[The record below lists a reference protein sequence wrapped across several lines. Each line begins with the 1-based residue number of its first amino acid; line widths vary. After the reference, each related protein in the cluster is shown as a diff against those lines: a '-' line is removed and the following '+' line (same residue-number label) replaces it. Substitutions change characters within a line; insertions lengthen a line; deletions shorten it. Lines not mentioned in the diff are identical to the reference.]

1 MAILPRY
8 QRIGLQTRQ
17 PQQLDFAATREQA
30 KLGQTI
36 SQQVDR
42 MADFAFREASAAAAV
57 RGQER
62 VREEGARPTLAAI
75 EETGGPSTIAERA
88 AYTLGSRV
96 AVAEIQNEAE
106 IEIMRVLAEG
116 ERNETPF
123 TAIQAQLADIK
134 DGYSASLDTIDP
146 EAALMLQTRL
156 SSASVKAEERYSNY
170 YVKLQASKAKAKINN
185 AADVQLEKVVGNAI
199 LPDSDP
205 TTINTEINESINMLR
220 GLGADTETLAAFK
233 EQAFNAAIKENTIYK
248 FNTSDLDTQAEML
261 TSMETKPVDGMSL
274 EQTQTL
280 RKSLRADYNSKL
292 QVTKGEAAAVVA
304 DVNEQSRILAL
315 GGMPSQKEVSTL
327 KERAN
332 AAGDY
337 GAGARDAVGRLEFN
351 MEKAAAFR
359 KMTPQ
364 DLAAE
369 VQALRQGLEGIGE
382 AGIDTLI
389 EAETLKVA
397 EAYLSAAQT
406 GLEKAQTA
414 RKAEFKPIV
423 DNLAN
428 EIADFQKIV
437 DSGRAVESGDIAKL
451 IEAVSNVP
459 EDLRQDLTEDVMAL
473 NITSA
478 TAEAVGNMTPAEA
491 AGYIRSLGA
500 GIEGI
505 GDAGLDTPVEIETYD
520 LAKKML
526 SGMEAELKKDP
537 LSYAMLV
544 GLNDAN
550 GNAIEITP
558 IDFTDQDATIETM
571 KKRINDATIVSSKY
585 STPVTY
591 FTPQERSMLAEVMSE
606 ADRSQRMFI
615 LGAIVEGGGQAAP
628 DMLAEISNTAP
639 EFAGIGALVVNERM
653 DTASSALRGMDAIK
667 GGFKPI
673 EFTPSKTDIP
683 FNAKT
688 TQALR
693 YQPNAVGITRQ
704 VASAIYADIA
714 KNEDEFNEDLWN
726 RAIDLAL
733 GADGAGN
740 GGIQEVR
747 GVNTFVPP
755 TLSADDIEAALKS
768 ITPNSISV
776 ASDGQ
781 VIDKEFSENIANS
794 NSYTPVS
801 YGGNKFILT
810 YGDPSKAQPIYVF
823 DKSGDYLVFDM
834 EKLVEATKLSDLEV
848 EAQEVKGV
856 STKQAMREMTNT
868 VPIGVQRSTS
878 TDQKKLMS
886 RYRKEIRDG
895 LRASPDFFL
904 SYDDWL
910 SEQQGNSNVL

>member
-30 KLGQTI
+30 RLGQTI

-75 EETGGPSTIAERA
+75 EEAGGPSTIAERA
-88 AYTLGSRV
+88 AYALGSRV

-123 TAIQAQLADIK
+123 TSIQAQLADIK

-156 SSASVKAEERYSNY
+156 SSASVKAEEKYSNY
-170 YVKLQASKAKAKINN
+170 YVKLQASKAKAKVNN
-185 AADVQLEKVVGNAI
+185 AADVQLERVVGNAI
-199 LPDSDP
+199 LPGYNAEMIRNDIDASFD
-205 TTINTEINESINMLR
+205 LLA
-220 GLGADTETLAAFK
+220 GLGADEATLTAFQ

-248 FNTSDLDTQAEML
+248 FNTADLDTQAEML
-261 TSMETKPVDGMSL
+261 TSMETKPVAGMSL
-274 EQTQTL
+274 AQTQTL
-280 RKSLRADYNSKL
+280 RKQLRADYNSKL
-292 QVTKGEAAAVVA
+292 RVTQGEAAAVVA

-315 GGMPSQKEVSTL
+315 GGMPSQKEVLTL
-327 KERAN
+327 RERAD

-337 GAGARDAVGRLEFN
+337 GAGARDAVGRLQFN

-359 KMTPQ
+359 KMTPE

-369 VQALRQGLEGIGE
+369 VQALSQGLEGMGE

-397 EAYLSAAQT
+397 QAYLTAAEA
-406 GLEKAQTA
+406 GVEKAQTA

-537 LSYAMLV
+537 LSYAMRV

-558 IDFTDQDATIETM
+558 IDFTYPDATIETM

-591 FTPQERSMLAEVMSE
+591 FTPQERSMLAEVMDS
-606 ADRSQRMFI
+606 ADRSQRMFL
-615 LGAIVEGGGQAAP
+615 LGGIVDGAGQAAP
-628 DMLAEISNTAP
+628 DMLAEISNAAP
-639 EFAGIGALVVNERM
+639 ELAGVGALVVNERM
-653 DTASSALRGMDAIK
+653 DAANSALSGMDAIK
-667 GGFKPI
+667 AGFKPI

-688 TQALR
+688 TEAMR
-693 YQPNAVGITRQ
+693 YQPNAIGITRQ

-714 KNEDEFNEDLWN
+714 RNEDAFNEDLWN
-726 RAIDLAL
+726 HAIDLAL
-733 GADGAGN
+733 GADGAGR

-747 GVNTFVPP
+747 GVNTYIPP
-755 TLSADDIEAALKS
+755 ELTPDDIESALKAMTPES
-768 ITPNSISV
+768 IAAASGGQALSTEYVEDIS
-776 ASDGQ
+776 GRGM
-781 VIDKEFSENIANS
+781 FSLDNN
-794 NSYTPVS
+794 YKPVS
-801 YGGNKFILT
+801 YGGNNFILA
-810 YGDPSKAQPIYVF
+810 YGDPSIGEPIYVF
-823 DKSGDYLVFDM
+823 DEIGNLLVFDM
-834 EKLVEATKLSDLEV
+834 QKLVEA
-848 EAQEVKGV
+848 AQ
-856 STKQAMREMTNT
+856 
-868 VPIGVQRSTS
+868 
-878 TDQKKLMS
+878 
-886 RYRKEIRDG
+886 
-895 LRASPDFFL
+895 
-904 SYDDWL
+904 
-910 SEQQGNSNVL
+910 

>member
-30 KLGQTI
+30 RLGQTI

-75 EETGGPSTIAERA
+75 EEAGGPSTIAERA
-88 AYTLGSRV
+88 AYALGSRV

-123 TAIQAQLADIK
+123 TAIQTQLADIK

-170 YVKLQASKAKAKINN
+170 YVKLQASKAKAKVNN
-185 AADVQLEKVVGNAI
+185 AADVQLEMVVGNAI
-199 LPDSDP
+199 LPGHNAEKIRIDIDVSLD
-205 TTINTEINESINMLR
+205 LLA
-220 GLGADTETLAAFK
+220 GLGADDATLIAFK
-233 EQAFNAAIKENTIYK
+233 EQAFNAAIKENTIYR
-248 FNTSDLDTQAEML
+248 FNTADLDTQAEML
-261 TSMETKPVDGMSL
+261 TGMETKPVAGMSL
-274 EQTQTL
+274 AQTQTL
-280 RKSLRADYNSKL
+280 RKQLRADYNSKL
-292 QVTKGEAAAVVA
+292 RVTQGEAAAVVA

-315 GGMPSQKEVSTL
+315 GGMPSQKEVLTL
-327 KERAN
+327 RERAD

-337 GAGARDAVGRLEFN
+337 GAGARDAVGRLQFN

-359 KMTPQ
+359 KMTPE

-369 VQALRQGLEGIGE
+369 VQALSQGLEGMGE

-397 EAYLSAAQT
+397 QAYLTAAEA
-406 GLEKAQTA
+406 GVEKAQTA

-451 IEAVSNVP
+451 IKAVSNVP

-520 LAKKML
+520 LAKKMF

-537 LSYAMLV
+537 LSYAMRV

-558 IDFTDQDATIETM
+558 IDFTNPDATIETM

-591 FTPQERSMLAEVMSE
+591 FTPQERSMLAEVMDG

-615 LGAIVEGGGQAAP
+615 LGGIVDGGGQAAP
-628 DMLAEISNTAP
+628 DMMAEISKTAP

-653 DTASSALRGMDAIK
+653 DAANFALRGMDKLK
-667 GGFKPI
+667 GGYKPP
-673 EFTPSKTDIP
+673 EFTASNTDVL

-688 TQALR
+688 TEALR
-693 YQPNAVGITRQ
+693 YLPNTIGITRE
-704 VASAIYADIA
+704 VATAIYADMA
-714 KNEDEFNEDLWN
+714 NTNNLQDFNEDLWEH
-726 RAIDLAL
+726 AIDLAL

-747 GVNTFVPP
+747 GANTLVPP
-755 TLSADDIEAALKS
+755 NLSSDDIEAALKAMTPDS
-768 ITPNSISV
+768 IAA
-776 ASDGQ
+776 ASGGQ
-781 VIDKEFSENIANS
+781 VLSAEYAEEISGRGMFNYDNNYKPI
-794 NSYTPVS
+794 S
-801 YGGNKFILT
+801 YGGNNFVLV
-810 YGDPSKAQPIYVF
+810 YGDPSTGEPIYVF
-823 DKSGDYLVFDM
+823 DETGSALTFDM
-834 EKLVEATKLSDLEV
+834 QKLVEAT
-848 EAQEVKGV
+848 Q
-856 STKQAMREMTNT
+856 
-868 VPIGVQRSTS
+868 
-878 TDQKKLMS
+878 
-886 RYRKEIRDG
+886 
-895 LRASPDFFL
+895 
-904 SYDDWL
+904 
-910 SEQQGNSNVL
+910 

>member
-30 KLGQTI
+30 RLGQTI

-88 AYTLGSRV
+88 AYALGSRV

-123 TAIQAQLADIK
+123 TSIQAQLADIK

-156 SSASVKAEERYSNY
+156 SSASVKAEEKYSNY
-170 YVKLQASKAKAKINN
+170 YVKLQASKAKAKVNT
-185 AADVQLEKVVGNAI
+185 AADVQLERILGTAI
-199 LPDSDP
+199 LPGYNAEKIRSD
-205 TTINTEINESINMLR
+205 IDVSLDLLA
-220 GLGADTETLAAFK
+220 GLGADDATLIAFK
-233 EQAFNAAIKENTIYK
+233 EQAFNAAIKENTIYR

-261 TSMETKPVDGMSL
+261 TGMETKPVAGMSL
-274 EQTQTL
+274 AQTQTL
-280 RKSLRADYNSKL
+280 RKSLRAEYTSKL
-292 QVTKGEAAAVVA
+292 QVTKGAAAAIVA
-304 DVNEQSRILAL
+304 DVNEQNSILAK
-315 GGMPSQKEVSTL
+315 GGMPSQKEVLTL

-337 GAGARDAVGRLEFN
+337 GAGARDAVGRLQFN
-351 MEKAAAFR
+351 MDKAAAFR
-359 KMTPQ
+359 KMTPE

-369 VQALRQGLEGIGE
+369 VQALSQGLEGMGE

-397 EAYLSAAQT
+397 QAYLTAAEA
-406 GLEKAQTA
+406 GVEKAQTS

-537 LSYAMLV
+537 LSYAMRV

-558 IDFTDQDATIETM
+558 IDFTNPDATIETM

-591 FTPQERSMLAEVMSE
+591 FTPQERSMLAEVMDS
-606 ADRSQRMFI
+606 ADRSQRMFL
-615 LGAIVEGGGQAAP
+615 LGGIVDGAGQAAP
-628 DMLAEISNTAP
+628 DMLAEISNAAP
-639 EFAGIGALVVNERM
+639 ELAGVGALVVNERM
-653 DTASSALRGMDAIK
+653 DAANSALRGMDAIK
-667 GGFKPI
+667 AGFKPI

-688 TQALR
+688 TEAMR
-693 YQPNAVGITRQ
+693 YQPNAIGITRQ

-714 KNEDEFNEDLWN
+714 RNEEAFNEDLWN
-726 RAIDLAL
+726 HAIDLAL
-733 GADGAGN
+733 GADGAGR

-747 GVNTFVPP
+747 GVNTYIPP
-755 TLSADDIEAALKS
+755 ELTPDDIESALKAMTPES
-768 ITPNSISV
+768 IAAASGDQALSTEYAEDIS
-776 ASDGQ
+776 GRGM
-781 VIDKEFSENIANS
+781 FSYDNN
-794 NSYTPVS
+794 YKPVS
-801 YGGNKFILT
+801 YGGNNFILA
-810 YGDPSKAQPIYVF
+810 YGDPSIGEPIYVF
-823 DKSGDYLVFDM
+823 DEIGNLLVFDM
-834 EKLVEATKLSDLEV
+834 QKLVEA
-848 EAQEVKGV
+848 AQ
-856 STKQAMREMTNT
+856 
-868 VPIGVQRSTS
+868 
-878 TDQKKLMS
+878 
-886 RYRKEIRDG
+886 
-895 LRASPDFFL
+895 
-904 SYDDWL
+904 
-910 SEQQGNSNVL
+910 

>member
-1 MAILPRY
+1 M
-8 QRIGLQTRQ
+8 
-17 PQQLDFAATREQA
+17 DFAATREQA
-30 KLGQTI
+30 RLGQTI

-42 MADFAFREASAAAAV
+42 MADFAFKQAAEGAAI

-75 EETGGPSTIAERA
+75 EEAGGPTTIAERS
-88 AYTLGSRV
+88 AYALGSRV

-106 IEIMRVLAEG
+106 IEIMRILADG
-116 ERNETPF
+116 ETNETPF
-123 TAIQAQLADIK
+123 SVIQTQLADIT

-170 YVKLQASKAKAKINN
+170 YVKLQASKAKAKVNS
-185 AADVQLEKVVGNAI
+185 AADVQLERVVGNAI
-199 LPDSDP
+199 LPGYNAEMIRSD
-205 TTINTEINESINMLR
+205 IDASFDLLA

-261 TSMETKPVDGMSL
+261 TSMETKPVAGMSL
-274 EQTQTL
+274 AQTQTL

-315 GGMPSQKEVSTL
+315 GGMPSQKEVLTL
-327 KERAN
+327 KERAD

-337 GAGARDAVGRLEFN
+337 GAGARDAVGRLQFN
-351 MEKAAAFR
+351 MEKASAFR

-369 VQALRQGLEGIGE
+369 VQALRQGLEGMGE
-382 AGIDTLI
+382 AGIDTLV

-397 EAYLSAAQT
+397 QAYLTAAEA
-406 GLEKAQTA
+406 GVEKAQTA

-537 LSYAMLV
+537 LSYAMRV

-558 IDFTDQDATIETM
+558 IDFTYPDATIETM

-591 FTPQERSMLAEVMSE
+591 FTPQERSMLAEVMDS
-606 ADRSQRMFI
+606 ADRSQRMFL
-615 LGAIVEGGGQAAP
+615 LGGIVDGAGQAAP
-628 DMLAEISNTAP
+628 DMLAEISNAAP
-639 EFAGIGALVVNERM
+639 ELAGVGALVVNERM
-653 DTASSALRGMDAIK
+653 DAANSALSGMDAIK
-667 GGFKPI
+667 AGFKPI

-688 TQALR
+688 TEAMR
-693 YQPNAVGITRQ
+693 YQPNAIGITRQ

-714 KNEDEFNEDLWN
+714 RNEDAFNEDLWN
-726 RAIDLAL
+726 HAIDLAL
-733 GADGAGN
+733 GADGAGR

-747 GVNTFVPP
+747 GVNTYIPP
-755 TLSADDIEAALKS
+755 ELTPDDIEGALKAMTPES
-768 ITPNSISV
+768 IAAASGGQALSTEYVEDIS
-776 ASDGQ
+776 GRGM
-781 VIDKEFSENIANS
+781 FSLDNN
-794 NSYTPVS
+794 YKPVS
-801 YGGNKFILT
+801 YGGNNFILA
-810 YGDPSKAQPIYVF
+810 YGDPSIGEPIYVF
-823 DKSGDYLVFDM
+823 DEIGNLLVFDM
-834 EKLVEATKLSDLEV
+834 QKLVEA
-848 EAQEVKGV
+848 AQ
-856 STKQAMREMTNT
+856 
-868 VPIGVQRSTS
+868 
-878 TDQKKLMS
+878 
-886 RYRKEIRDG
+886 
-895 LRASPDFFL
+895 
-904 SYDDWL
+904 
-910 SEQQGNSNVL
+910 

>member
-17 PQQLDFAATREQA
+17 PQQMDFAATREQA
-30 KLGQTI
+30 RLGQTI

-75 EETGGPSTIAERA
+75 EEAGGPSTIAERA
-88 AYTLGSRV
+88 AYALGSRV

-106 IEIMRVLAEG
+106 IEIMRILAEG

-123 TAIQAQLADIK
+123 TSIQAQLADIK

-156 SSASVKAEERYSNY
+156 SSASVKAEEKYSNY
-170 YVKLQASKAKAKINN
+170 YVKLQASKAKAKVNT
-185 AADVQLEKVVGNAI
+185 AADVQLERILGTAI
-199 LPDSDP
+199 LPGYNAEKIRSD
-205 TTINTEINESINMLR
+205 IDVSLDLLA
-220 GLGADTETLAAFK
+220 GLGADDATLIAFK
-233 EQAFNAAIKENTIYK
+233 EQAFNAAIKENTIYR

-261 TSMETKPVDGMSL
+261 TGMETKPVAGMSL
-274 EQTQTL
+274 AQTQTL
-280 RKSLRADYNSKL
+280 RKQLRADYNSKL
-292 QVTKGEAAAVVA
+292 RVTQGEAAAVVA

-315 GGMPSQKEVSTL
+315 GGMPSQKEVLTL
-327 KERAN
+327 RERAD

-337 GAGARDAVGRLEFN
+337 GAGARDAVGRLQFN

-359 KMTPQ
+359 KMTPE

-369 VQALRQGLEGIGE
+369 VQALSQGLEGMGE

-397 EAYLSAAQT
+397 QAYLTAAEA
-406 GLEKAQTA
+406 GVEKAQTA

-428 EIADFQKIV
+428 EIAEFQKIV

-537 LSYAMLV
+537 LSYAMRV

-558 IDFTDQDATIETM
+558 IDFTNPDATIETM

-591 FTPQERSMLAEVMSE
+591 FTPQEKSMLAEVMDG

-615 LGAIVEGGGQAAP
+615 LGGIVDGAGQAAP
-628 DMLAEISNTAP
+628 DMLAEISNAAP
-639 EFAGIGALVVNERM
+639 ELAGVGALVVNERM
-653 DTASSALRGMDAIK
+653 DAANSALRGMDAIK
-667 GGFKPI
+667 AGFKPI
-673 EFTPSKTDIP
+673 EFTSSKTDIP

-688 TQALR
+688 TEAMR
-693 YQPNAVGITRQ
+693 YQPNAIGITRQ

-714 KNEDEFNEDLWN
+714 RNEDAFNEDLWN
-726 RAIDLAL
+726 HAIDLAL
-733 GADGAGN
+733 GADGAGR

-747 GVNTFVPP
+747 GVNTYIPP
-755 TLSADDIEAALKS
+755 ELTPDDIEGALKAMTPES
-768 ITPNSISV
+768 IAAASGGQALSTEYVEDIS
-776 ASDGQ
+776 GRGM
-781 VIDKEFSENIANS
+781 FSRDNN
-794 NSYTPVS
+794 YKPVS
-801 YGGNKFILT
+801 YGGNNFILA
-810 YGDPSKAQPIYVF
+810 YGDPSIGEPIYVF
-823 DKSGDYLVFDM
+823 DEIGNLLVFDM
-834 EKLVEATKLSDLEV
+834 QKLVEA
-848 EAQEVKGV
+848 AQ
-856 STKQAMREMTNT
+856 
-868 VPIGVQRSTS
+868 
-878 TDQKKLMS
+878 
-886 RYRKEIRDG
+886 
-895 LRASPDFFL
+895 
-904 SYDDWL
+904 
-910 SEQQGNSNVL
+910 

>member
-30 KLGQTI
+30 RLGQTI

-75 EETGGPSTIAERA
+75 EEAGGPSTIAERA
-88 AYTLGSRV
+88 AYALGSRV

-156 SSASVKAEERYSNY
+156 SSASVKAEEKYSNY
-170 YVKLQASKAKAKINN
+170 YVKLQASKAKAKVNT
-185 AADVQLEKVVGNAI
+185 AADVQLERVVGNAI
-199 LPDSDP
+199 LPGYNAEMIRNDIDASFD
-205 TTINTEINESINMLR
+205 LLA
-220 GLGADTETLAAFK
+220 GLGADEATLTAFK

-248 FNTSDLDTQAEML
+248 FNTADLDTQAEML
-261 TSMETKPVDGMSL
+261 TSMETKPVAGMSL
-274 EQTQTL
+274 AQTQTL

-292 QVTKGEAAAVVA
+292 RVTQGEAAAVVA
-304 DVNEQSRILAL
+304 DVNEQNRILAL
-315 GGMPSQKEVSTL
+315 GGMPSQKEVLTL
-327 KERAN
+327 RERAD

-337 GAGARDAVGRLEFN
+337 GAGARDAVGRLQFN

-359 KMTPQ
+359 KMTPE

-369 VQALRQGLEGIGE
+369 VQVLSQGLEGMGE

-397 EAYLSAAQT
+397 QAYLTAAEA
-406 GLEKAQTA
+406 GVEKAQTA

-537 LSYAMLV
+537 LSYAMRV

-558 IDFTDQDATIETM
+558 IDFTNPDATIETM

-591 FTPQERSMLAEVMSE
+591 FTPQEKSMLVEVMDS
-606 ADRSQRMFI
+606 ADRSQRMFL
-615 LGAIVEGGGQAAP
+615 LGGIVDGAGQAAP
-628 DMLAEISNTAP
+628 DMLAEISNAAP
-639 EFAGIGALVVNERM
+639 ELAGVGALVVNERM
-653 DTASSALRGMDAIK
+653 DAANSALRGMDAIK
-667 GGFKPI
+667 AGFKPI

-688 TQALR
+688 TEAMR
-693 YQPNAVGITRQ
+693 YQPNAIGITRE

-714 KNEDEFNEDLWN
+714 RNEEAFNEDLWN
-726 RAIDLAL
+726 HAIDLAL
-733 GADGAGN
+733 GADGAGR

-747 GVNTFVPP
+747 GVNTYIPP
-755 TLSADDIEAALKS
+755 ELTPDDIESALKAMTPES
-768 ITPNSISV
+768 IAAASGGQALSTEYVEDIS
-776 ASDGQ
+776 GRGM
-781 VIDKEFSENIANS
+781 FSRDNN
-794 NSYTPVS
+794 YKPVS
-801 YGGNKFILT
+801 YGGNNFILA
-810 YGDPSKAQPIYVF
+810 YGDPSIGEPIYVF
-823 DKSGDYLVFDM
+823 DEIGNLLVFDM
-834 EKLVEATKLSDLEV
+834 QNLVEA
-848 EAQEVKGV
+848 AQ
-856 STKQAMREMTNT
+856 
-868 VPIGVQRSTS
+868 
-878 TDQKKLMS
+878 
-886 RYRKEIRDG
+886 
-895 LRASPDFFL
+895 
-904 SYDDWL
+904 
-910 SEQQGNSNVL
+910 

>member
-1 MAILPRY
+1 
-8 QRIGLQTRQ
+8 
-17 PQQLDFAATREQA
+17 LDFAATREQA
-30 KLGQTI
+30 RLGQTI

-42 MADFAFREASAAAAV
+42 MADFAFKEASAAAAV

-75 EETGGPSTIAERA
+75 EEAGGPSTIAERA
-88 AYTLGSRV
+88 AYALGSRV

-123 TAIQAQLADIK
+123 TSIQAQLADIK

-156 SSASVKAEERYSNY
+156 SSASVKAEEKYSNY
-170 YVKLQASKAKAKINN
+170 YVKLQASKAKAKVNT
-185 AADVQLEKVVGNAI
+185 AADVQLERILGTAI
-199 LPDSDP
+199 LPGYNAEKIRSD
-205 TTINTEINESINMLR
+205 IDVSLDLLA
-220 GLGADTETLAAFK
+220 GLGADDATLIAFK
-233 EQAFNAAIKENTIYK
+233 EQAFNAAIKENTIYR
-248 FNTSDLDTQAEML
+248 FNTADLDTQAEML
-261 TSMETKPVDGMSL
+261 TGMETKPVAGMSL
-274 EQTQTL
+274 AQTQTL
-280 RKSLRADYNSKL
+280 RKQLRADYNSKL
-292 QVTKGEAAAVVA
+292 RVTQGEAAAVVA

-315 GGMPSQKEVSTL
+315 GGMPSQKEVLTL
-327 KERAN
+327 RERAD

-337 GAGARDAVGRLEFN
+337 GAGARDAVGRLQFN
-351 MEKAAAFR
+351 MDKAAAFR
-359 KMTPQ
+359 KMTPE

-369 VQALRQGLEGIGE
+369 VQALSQGLEGMGE

-397 EAYLSAAQT
+397 QAYLTAAEA
-406 GLEKAQTA
+406 GVEKAQTA

-537 LSYAMLV
+537 LSYAMRV

-558 IDFTDQDATIETM
+558 IDFTNPDATIETM

-591 FTPQERSMLAEVMSE
+591 FTPQERSMLAEVMDG

-615 LGAIVEGGGQAAP
+615 LGGIVDGAGQAAP
-628 DMLAEISNTAP
+628 DMMAEISKTAP

-653 DTASSALRGMDAIK
+653 DAANFALRGMDKLK
-667 GGFKPI
+667 GGYKPP
-673 EFTPSKTDIP
+673 EFTASNTDVL

-688 TQALR
+688 TEALR
-693 YQPNAVGITRQ
+693 YLPNTIGITRE
-704 VASAIYADIA
+704 VATAIYADMA
-714 KNEDEFNEDLWN
+714 NTNNLQNFDEDLWED
-726 RAIDLAL
+726 AINLAL

-747 GVNTFVPP
+747 GANTLVPP
-755 TLSADDIEAALKS
+755 NLSSDDIEAALKAMTPES
-768 ITPNSISV
+768 IAA
-776 ASDGQ
+776 ASGGQ
-781 VIDKEFSENIANS
+781 VLSAEYAEEISGRGMFSLDS
-794 NSYTPVS
+794 NYKPIS
-801 YGGNKFILT
+801 YGGNNFVLV
-810 YGDPSKAQPIYVF
+810 YGDPSTGEPIYVF
-823 DKSGDYLVFDM
+823 DETGSALTFDM
-834 EKLVEATKLSDLEV
+834 QKLVEAT
-848 EAQEVKGV
+848 Q
-856 STKQAMREMTNT
+856 
-868 VPIGVQRSTS
+868 
-878 TDQKKLMS
+878 
-886 RYRKEIRDG
+886 
-895 LRASPDFFL
+895 
-904 SYDDWL
+904 
-910 SEQQGNSNVL
+910 

>member
-8 QRIGLQTRQ
+8 RRIGLQTRQ
-17 PQQLDFAATREQA
+17 PQQMDFAATREQA
-30 KLGQTI
+30 RLGQTI

-42 MADFAFREASAAAAV
+42 MADFAFKQAAEGAAI

-75 EETGGPSTIAERA
+75 EEAGGPTTIAERS
-88 AYTLGSRV
+88 AYALGSRV

-106 IEIMRVLAEG
+106 IEIMRILADG
-116 ERNETPF
+116 ETNETPF
-123 TAIQAQLADIK
+123 SVIQTQLADIT

-170 YVKLQASKAKAKINN
+170 YVKLQASKAKAKVNS
-185 AADVQLEKVVGNAI
+185 AADVQLERVVGNAI
-199 LPDSDP
+199 LPGYNAEMIRSD
-205 TTINTEINESINMLR
+205 IDASFDLLA

-261 TSMETKPVDGMSL
+261 TSMETKPVAGMSL
-274 EQTQTL
+274 AQTQTL

-315 GGMPSQKEVSTL
+315 GGMPSQKEVLTL
-327 KERAN
+327 KERAD

-337 GAGARDAVGRLEFN
+337 GAGARDAVGRLQFN
-351 MEKAAAFR
+351 MEFAAAFR

-364 DLAAE
+364 NLAAE
-369 VQALRQGLEGIGE
+369 VQALRQGLEGMGE
-382 AGIDTLI
+382 AGIDTLV
-389 EAETLKVA
+389 EAEILKVA
-397 EAYLSAAQT
+397 QAHLTAAEA
-406 GLEKAQTA
+406 GVEKAQTA
-414 RKAEFKPIV
+414 RKEEFKPIV
-423 DNLAN
+423 DSLAN
-428 EIADFQKIV
+428 EIADFQKV
-437 DSGRAVESGDIAKL
+437 DDSGRAVESGDIAKL

-558 IDFTDQDATIETM
+558 IDFTNPDATIETM

-585 STPVTY
+585 STPITY
-591 FTPQERSMLAEVMSE
+591 FTPQERSMLAEVMDG

-615 LGAIVEGGGQAAP
+615 LGGIVDGAGQAAP
-628 DMLAEISNTAP
+628 DMMAEISKTAP

-653 DTASSALRGMDAIK
+653 DAANFALRGMDKLK
-667 GGFKPI
+667 GGYKPP
-673 EFTPSKTDIP
+673 EFTASNTDVL

-688 TQALR
+688 TEALR
-693 YQPNAVGITRQ
+693 YLPNTIGITRD
-704 VASAIYADIA
+704 VATAIYADMA
-714 KNEDEFNEDLWN
+714 NTNNLQDFNENLWEN
-726 RAIDLAL
+726 AIDLAL

-747 GVNTFVPP
+747 GANTLVPP
-755 TLSADDIEAALKS
+755 NLSSDDIETALKAM
-768 ITPNSISV
+768 TP
-776 ASDGQ
+776 
-781 VIDKEFSENIANS
+781 ENIAAASGGQVLSTEYAEEISGRGMFNYD
-794 NSYTPVS
+794 NNYKPIS
-801 YGGNKFILT
+801 YGGNNFVLV
-810 YGDPSKAQPIYVF
+810 YGDPSTGEPIYVF
-823 DKSGDYLVFDM
+823 DETGSVLTFDM
-834 EKLVEATKLSDLEV
+834 QKLVEAT
-848 EAQEVKGV
+848 Q
-856 STKQAMREMTNT
+856 
-868 VPIGVQRSTS
+868 
-878 TDQKKLMS
+878 
-886 RYRKEIRDG
+886 
-895 LRASPDFFL
+895 
-904 SYDDWL
+904 
-910 SEQQGNSNVL
+910 

>member
-17 PQQLDFAATREQA
+17 PQQMDFAATREQA
-30 KLGQTI
+30 RLGQTI

-42 MADFAFREASAAAAV
+42 MADFAFKQAAEGAAI

-75 EETGGPSTIAERA
+75 EEAGGPTTIAERS
-88 AYTLGSRV
+88 AYALGSRV

-106 IEIMRVLAEG
+106 IEIMRILADG
-116 ERNETPF
+116 ETNETPF
-123 TAIQAQLADIK
+123 SVIQTQLADIK

-156 SSASVKAEERYSNY
+156 SSASVKAEEKYSNY
-170 YVKLQASKAKAKINN
+170 YVKLQASKAKAKVNS
-185 AADVQLEKVVGNAI
+185 AADVQLERVVGNAI
-199 LPDSDP
+199 LPGYNAEMIRSD
-205 TTINTEINESINMLR
+205 IDASFDLLA
-220 GLGADTETLAAFK
+220 GLGADEATLTAFK
-233 EQAFNAAIKENTIYK
+233 EQAYNAAIKENTIYK

-261 TSMETKPVDGMSL
+261 TSMETKPVAGMSL
-274 EQTQTL
+274 EQTQSL

-292 QVTKGEAAAVVA
+292 QVTKGEAAAVIS

-315 GGMPSQKEVSTL
+315 GGMPSQKEVLTL
-327 KERAN
+327 RERAN

-337 GAGARDAVGRLEFN
+337 GAGARDAVGRLQFN

-359 KMTPQ
+359 KMTPE

-369 VQALRQGLEGIGE
+369 VQALSQGLEGMGE

-397 EAYLSAAQT
+397 QTYLTAAEA
-406 GLEKAQTA
+406 GVEKAEAA

-423 DNLAN
+423 DSLAS
-428 EIADFQKIV
+428 EITDFQKIV
-437 DSGRAVESGDIAKL
+437 NSGRAVGSGDIAKL
-451 IEAVSNVP
+451 LKSISNVP
-459 EDLRQDLTEDVMAL
+459 EDLRQDLAEDVRAL
-473 NITSA
+473 YITSA

-491 AGYIRSLGA
+491 SGYIRSLVA
-500 GIEGI
+500 GIEDI
-505 GDAGLDTPVEIETYD
+505 GDAGLDTAVEIETYD

-558 IDFTDQDATIETM
+558 IDFTNPDATIETM

-585 STPVTY
+585 STPITY
-591 FTPQERSMLAEVMSE
+591 FTPQERSMLAEVMDG

-615 LGAIVEGGGQAAP
+615 LGGIVDGAGQAAP
-628 DMLAEISNTAP
+628 DMMAEISKTAP

-653 DTASSALRGMDAIK
+653 DAANFALRGMDKLK
-667 GGFKPI
+667 GGYKPP
-673 EFTPSKTDIP
+673 EFTASNTDVL

-688 TQALR
+688 TEALR
-693 YQPNAVGITRQ
+693 YLPNTIGITRD
-704 VASAIYADIA
+704 VATAIYADMA
-714 KNEDEFNEDLWN
+714 NTNNLQNFDEDLWEN
-726 RAIDLAL
+726 AIDLAL

-747 GVNTFVPP
+747 GANTLVPP
-755 TLSADDIEAALKS
+755 NLSSDDIEAALKAMTPES
-768 ITPNSISV
+768 IAA
-776 ASDGQ
+776 ASGGQ
-781 VIDKEFSENIANS
+781 VLSTEYAEEISGRGMFNFDNNYKPI
-794 NSYTPVS
+794 S
-801 YGGNKFILT
+801 YGGNNFVLV
-810 YGDPSKAQPIYVF
+810 YGDPSTGEPIYVF
-823 DKSGDYLVFDM
+823 DETGSALTFDM
-834 EKLVEATKLSDLEV
+834 QKLVEAT
-848 EAQEVKGV
+848 Q
-856 STKQAMREMTNT
+856 
-868 VPIGVQRSTS
+868 
-878 TDQKKLMS
+878 
-886 RYRKEIRDG
+886 
-895 LRASPDFFL
+895 
-904 SYDDWL
+904 
-910 SEQQGNSNVL
+910 

>member
-30 KLGQTI
+30 RLGQTI

-88 AYTLGSRV
+88 AYALGSRV

-123 TAIQAQLADIK
+123 TSIQAQLADIK

-156 SSASVKAEERYSNY
+156 SSASVKAEEKYSNY
-170 YVKLQASKAKAKINN
+170 YVKLQASKAKAKVNT
-185 AADVQLEKVVGNAI
+185 AADVQLERILGTAI
-199 LPDSDP
+199 LPGYNAEKIRSD
-205 TTINTEINESINMLR
+205 IDVSLDLLA
-220 GLGADTETLAAFK
+220 GLGADDATLIAFK
-233 EQAFNAAIKENTIYK
+233 EQAFNAAIKENTIYR

-261 TSMETKPVDGMSL
+261 TGMETKPVAGMSL
-274 EQTQTL
+274 AQTQTL
-280 RKSLRADYNSKL
+280 RKSLRAEYTSKL
-292 QVTKGEAAAVVA
+292 QVTKGAAAAIVA
-304 DVNEQSRILAL
+304 DVNEQNSILAK
-315 GGMPSQKEVSTL
+315 GGMPSQKEVLTL

-337 GAGARDAVGRLEFN
+337 GAGARDAVGRLQFN
-351 MEKAAAFR
+351 MDKAAAFR
-359 KMTPQ
+359 KMTPE

-369 VQALRQGLEGIGE
+369 VQALSQGLEGMGE

-397 EAYLSAAQT
+397 QAYLTAAEA
-406 GLEKAQTA
+406 GVEKAQTS

-537 LSYAMLV
+537 LSYAMRV

-558 IDFTDQDATIETM
+558 IDFTNPDATIETM

-591 FTPQERSMLAEVMSE
+591 FTPQERSMLAEVMDS
-606 ADRSQRMFI
+606 ADRSQRMFL
-615 LGAIVEGGGQAAP
+615 LGGIVDGAGQAAP
-628 DMLAEISNTAP
+628 DMLAEISNAAP
-639 EFAGIGALVVNERM
+639 ELAGVGALVVNERM
-653 DTASSALRGMDAIK
+653 DAANSALRGMDAIK
-667 GGFKPI
+667 AGFKPI
-673 EFTPSKTDIP
+673 EFTSSKTDIP

-688 TQALR
+688 TEAMR
-693 YQPNAVGITRQ
+693 YQPNAIGITRQ

-714 KNEDEFNEDLWN
+714 RNEEAFNEDLWN
-726 RAIDLAL
+726 HAIDLAL
-733 GADGAGN
+733 GADGAGR

-747 GVNTFVPP
+747 GVNTYIPP
-755 TLSADDIEAALKS
+755 ELTPDDIESALKAMTPES
-768 ITPNSISV
+768 IAAASGDQALSTEYAEDIS
-776 ASDGQ
+776 GRGM
-781 VIDKEFSENIANS
+781 FSYDNN
-794 NSYTPVS
+794 YKPVS
-801 YGGNKFILT
+801 YGGNNFILA
-810 YGDPSKAQPIYVF
+810 YGDPSIGEPIYVF
-823 DKSGDYLVFDM
+823 DEIGNLLVFDM
-834 EKLVEATKLSDLEV
+834 QKLVEA
-848 EAQEVKGV
+848 AQ
-856 STKQAMREMTNT
+856 
-868 VPIGVQRSTS
+868 
-878 TDQKKLMS
+878 
-886 RYRKEIRDG
+886 
-895 LRASPDFFL
+895 
-904 SYDDWL
+904 
-910 SEQQGNSNVL
+910 

>member
-30 KLGQTI
+30 RLGQTI

-88 AYTLGSRV
+88 AYALGSRV

-123 TAIQAQLADIK
+123 TSIQAQLADIK

-156 SSASVKAEERYSNY
+156 SSASVKAEEKYSNY
-170 YVKLQASKAKAKINN
+170 YVKLQASKAKAKVNT
-185 AADVQLEKVVGNAI
+185 AADVQLERILGTAI
-199 LPDSDP
+199 LPGYNAEKIRSD
-205 TTINTEINESINMLR
+205 IDVSLDLLA
-220 GLGADTETLAAFK
+220 GLGADDATLIAFK
-233 EQAFNAAIKENTIYK
+233 EQAFNAAIKENTIYR

-261 TSMETKPVDGMSL
+261 TGMETKPVAGMSL
-274 EQTQTL
+274 AQTQTL
-280 RKSLRADYNSKL
+280 RKSLRAEYTSKL
-292 QVTKGEAAAVVA
+292 QVTKGAAAAIVA
-304 DVNEQSRILAL
+304 DVNEQNSILAK
-315 GGMPSQKEVSTL
+315 GGMPSQKEVLTL

-337 GAGARDAVGRLEFN
+337 GAGARDAVGRLQFN
-351 MEKAAAFR
+351 MDKAAAFR
-359 KMTPQ
+359 KMTPE

-369 VQALRQGLEGIGE
+369 VQALSQGLEGMGE

-397 EAYLSAAQT
+397 QAYLTAAEA
-406 GLEKAQTA
+406 GVEKAQTS

-537 LSYAMLV
+537 LSYAMRV

-558 IDFTDQDATIETM
+558 IDFTNPDATIETM

-591 FTPQERSMLAEVMSE
+591 FTPQERSMLAEVMDS
-606 ADRSQRMFI
+606 ADRSQRMFL
-615 LGAIVEGGGQAAP
+615 LGGIVDGAGQAAP
-628 DMLAEISNTAP
+628 DMLAEISNAAP
-639 EFAGIGALVVNERM
+639 ELAGVGALVVNERM
-653 DTASSALRGMDAIK
+653 DAANSALRGMDAIK
-667 GGFKPI
+667 AGFKPI
-673 EFTPSKTDIP
+673 EFTSSKTDIP

-688 TQALR
+688 TEAMR
-693 YQPNAVGITRQ
+693 YQPNAIGITRQ

-714 KNEDEFNEDLWN
+714 RNEEAFNEDLWN
-726 RAIDLAL
+726 HAIDLAL
-733 GADGAGN
+733 GADGAGR

-747 GVNTFVPP
+747 GVNTYIPP
-755 TLSADDIEAALKS
+755 ELTPDDIESALKAMTPES
-768 ITPNSISV
+768 IAAASGGQALSTEYAEDIS
-776 ASDGQ
+776 GRGM
-781 VIDKEFSENIANS
+781 FSYDNN
-794 NSYTPVS
+794 YKPVS
-801 YGGNKFILT
+801 YGGNNFILA
-810 YGDPSKAQPIYVF
+810 YGDPSIGEPIYVF
-823 DKSGDYLVFDM
+823 DEIGNLLVFDM
-834 EKLVEATKLSDLEV
+834 QKLVEAT
-848 EAQEVKGV
+848 Q
-856 STKQAMREMTNT
+856 
-868 VPIGVQRSTS
+868 
-878 TDQKKLMS
+878 
-886 RYRKEIRDG
+886 
-895 LRASPDFFL
+895 
-904 SYDDWL
+904 
-910 SEQQGNSNVL
+910 

>member
-1 MAILPRY
+1 
-8 QRIGLQTRQ
+8 
-17 PQQLDFAATREQA
+17 LDFAATREQA
-30 KLGQTI
+30 RLGQTI

-88 AYTLGSRV
+88 AYALGSRV

-123 TAIQAQLADIK
+123 TSIQAQLADIK

-156 SSASVKAEERYSNY
+156 SSASVKAEEKYSNY
-170 YVKLQASKAKAKINN
+170 YVKLQASKAKAKVNT
-185 AADVQLEKVVGNAI
+185 AADVQLERILGTAI
-199 LPDSDP
+199 LPGYNAEKIRSD
-205 TTINTEINESINMLR
+205 IDVSLDLLA
-220 GLGADTETLAAFK
+220 GLGADDATLIAFK
-233 EQAFNAAIKENTIYK
+233 EQAFNAAIKENTIYR
-248 FNTSDLDTQAEML
+248 FNTADLDTQAEML
-261 TSMETKPVDGMSL
+261 TGMETKPVAGMSL
-274 EQTQTL
+274 AQTQTL
-280 RKSLRADYNSKL
+280 RKQLRADYNSKL
-292 QVTKGEAAAVVA
+292 RVTQGEAAAVVA

-315 GGMPSQKEVSTL
+315 GGMPSQKEVLTL
-327 KERAN
+327 RERAD

-337 GAGARDAVGRLEFN
+337 GAGARDAVGRLQFN
-351 MEKAAAFR
+351 MDKAAAFR
-359 KMTPQ
+359 KMTPE

-369 VQALRQGLEGIGE
+369 VQALSQGLEGMGE

-397 EAYLSAAQT
+397 QAYLTAAEV
-406 GLEKAQTA
+406 GVEKAQTS

-537 LSYAMLV
+537 LSYAMRV

-558 IDFTDQDATIETM
+558 IDFTNPDATIETM

-591 FTPQERSMLAEVMSE
+591 FTPQERSMLAEVMDG
-606 ADRSQRMFI
+606 ADRSERMFI
-615 LGAIVEGGGQAAP
+615 LGGIVDGAGQAAP
-628 DMLAEISNTAP
+628 DMLAEISNAAP
-639 EFAGIGALVVNERM
+639 ELAGVGALVVNERM
-653 DTASSALRGMDAIK
+653 DAANSALRGMDAIK
-667 GGFKPI
+667 AGFKPI
-673 EFTPSKTDIP
+673 EFTSSKTDIP

-688 TQALR
+688 TEAMR
-693 YQPNAVGITRQ
+693 YQPNAIGITRE

-714 KNEDEFNEDLWN
+714 RNEEAFNEDLWN
-726 RAIDLAL
+726 HAIDLAL
-733 GADGAGN
+733 GADGAGR

-747 GVNTFVPP
+747 GVNTYIPP
-755 TLSADDIEAALKS
+755 ELTPDDIESALKAMTPES
-768 ITPNSISV
+768 IAAASGGQALSTEYAEDIS
-776 ASDGQ
+776 GRGM
-781 VIDKEFSENIANS
+781 FSLDNN
-794 NSYTPVS
+794 YKPVS
-801 YGGNKFILT
+801 YGGNNFILA
-810 YGDPSKAQPIYVF
+810 YGDPSIGEPIYVF
-823 DKSGDYLVFDM
+823 DEIGNLLVFDM
-834 EKLVEATKLSDLEV
+834 QKLVEAT
-848 EAQEVKGV
+848 Q
-856 STKQAMREMTNT
+856 
-868 VPIGVQRSTS
+868 
-878 TDQKKLMS
+878 
-886 RYRKEIRDG
+886 
-895 LRASPDFFL
+895 
-904 SYDDWL
+904 
-910 SEQQGNSNVL
+910 